1 MPLSA
6 RNQLPGT
13 VKDVKVGP
21 LMAHVSVQVGDN
33 IIESVIT
40 RASAEA
46 LQLRPGDSVRVVVK
60 STDVMVL
67 KD

>member
-1 MPLSA
+1 M
-6 RNQLPGT
+6 G
-13 VKDVKVGP
+13 GII
-21 LMAHVSVQVGDN
+21 AHVSVQVGDN

-46 LQLRPGDSVRVVVK
+46 LHLEPGDSVRVVVK

-67 KD
+67 KE